1 MAAPSLDA
9 DLILAGGGLSA
20 GLLALRLAH
29 VRPDLRVLV
38 LERAATIGAG
48 HTWSAFESDLAP
60 ASLEWVRPLV
70 AHRWP
75 GYAVRFPEHA
85 RRLDT
90 PYLSISDERLHAE
103 VVASLGEAVRTNCE
117 VAALSPEA
125 VTLADGTRLTARA
138 VVDARGPSD
147 AGGLV
152 LGFQK
157 FVGLEVETA
166 EPHGLTE
173 PVIMDAAL
181 PQRDGYR
188 FVYLLPFSPTRV
200 LIEDT
205 RYSDGPGLDQADLLQ
220 EARDYAREQGW
231 TVTREVRTEHG
242 VLPVALAGDIHAFW
256 RVAERE
262 SPVGR
267 IGLRAALFHPTTGY
281 SLPDAVRAAER
292 IAALP
297 ELTTASIAACAKAL
311 SIQLWEERGFYRLL
325 DRMLFKAADGPERY
339 RVLQRFYRL
348 PTPLIRRF
356 YAAQCT
362 RADKL
367 RVLTGWPPVPIGRA
381 LGCLSETRLI
391 AEAA

>member
-1 MAAPSLDA
+1 MAAPAYDA

-20 GLLALRLAH
+20 TLLALRLKRE
-29 VRPDLRVLV
+29 RPALRVRV
-38 LERAATIGAG
+38 LERAATLGAG
-48 HTWSAFESDLAP
+48 HTWSAFESDLSP
-60 ASLEWVRPLV
+60 ASLDWVSPLV

-90 PYLSISDERLHAE
+90 PYLSITDERLHQMAARE
-103 VVASLGEAVRTNCE
+103 LGEAVETGCK
-117 VAALSPEA
+117 VIALSPDA
-125 VTLADGTRLTARA
+125 VTLADGRRLTAPA
-138 VVDARGPSD
+138 VIDARGPS
-147 AGGLV
+147 AAPGLV

-166 EPHGLTE
+166 EPHRLAE

-188 FVYLLPFSPTRV
+188 FVYLLPFSSTRI

-205 RYSDGPGLDQADLLQ
+205 RYSDGPGLDRADLLQ

-231 TVTREVRTEHG
+231 TVAREVRTEHG
-242 VLPVALAGDIHAFW
+242 VLPVALAGDIAAFW
-256 RVAERE
+256 RAAERE

-297 ELTTASIAACAKAL
+297 ELTTASVAACAKAL

-325 DRMLFKAADGPERY
+325 DRMLFKAAEGPERY

-348 PTPLIRRF
+348 PAPLIRRF
-356 YAAQCT
+356 YAAECT
-362 RADKL
+362 AADKM

-381 LGCLSETRLI
+381 LGCLSETRLL

>member
-1 MAAPSLDA
+1 MATPSLNA
-9 DLILAGGGLSA
+9 DVILAGGGLSA
-20 GLLALRLAH
+20 GLLALRLKRE
-29 VRPDLRVLV
+29 RPDLRVLV
-38 LERAATIGAG
+38 LERADTLGAG
-48 HTWSAFESDLAP
+48 HTWSAFESDLSP
-60 ASLEWVRPLV
+60 ESLAWIGPLI

-75 GYAVRFPEHA
+75 GYAVRFPEHT

-90 PYLSISDERLHAE
+90 PYLSISDTRLHE
-103 VVASLGEAVRTNCE
+103 VVAGALGDAVVTGCE
-117 VAALSPEA
+117 VAALATDS
-125 VTLADGTRLTARA
+125 VTLGDGRRLTARA

-157 FVGLEVETA
+157 FVGLEVECA
-166 EPHGLTE
+166 APHGLTE

-205 RYSDGPGLDQADLLQ
+205 RYSDGPGLDRADLLQ

-231 TVTREVRTEHG
+231 QVTREVRTEHG
-242 VLPVALAGDIHAFW
+242 VLPVALAGDIEAFW
-256 RVAERE
+256 RAAERE

-292 IAALP
+292 IAALR
-297 ELTTASIAACAKAL
+297 ELTTASVAACAKAL
-311 SIQLWEERGFYRLL
+311 SVELWEARGFYRLL
-325 DRMLFKAADGPERY
+325 DRMLFKAAEGPARY

-348 PTPLIRRF
+348 PAPLIRRF
-356 YAAQCT
+356 YAARCT

-381 LGCLSETRLI
+381 LGCLSESALI